1 MKFRLHPILLP
12 VFILLA
18 VMGGLAAYAIVFGS
32 LLIHEAGHL
41 VAAKANRMRVRSITI
56 LPYGGELEIAGR
68 ADHSRRARFLLA
80 LGGPIA
86 TTLLLLVAMTVSFPG
101 SMDVMRI
108 QLLILLVNL
117 LPILPLDGG
126 QALLALTEREESR
139 YFDQTAFLLF
149 SIGFLVVGI
158 SVLLTGLP
166 ETALLI
172 SLAVFL
178 CLQNI
183 SVFRFRRYQRIYE
196 QLKRNNLT

>member
-1 MKFRLHPILLP
+1 
-12 VFILLA
+12 
-18 VMGGLAAYAIVFGS
+18 MGGLAAYAIVFGS

-41 VAAKANRMRVRSITI
+41 VAAKAYRMRVRSITI

-86 TTLLLLVAMTVSFPG
+86 TTLLLLAAMIVTFPG
-101 SMDVMRI
+101 SMDVIRI

-139 YFDQTAFLLF
+139 YFDHTAFLLF
-149 SIGFLVVGI
+149 SIGFLIVGI
-158 SVLLTGLP
+158 SVLVTGLP

>member
-1 MKFRLHPILLP
+1 M
-12 VFILLA
+12 
-18 VMGGLAAYAIVFGS
+18 
-32 LLIHEAGHL
+32 
-41 VAAKANRMRVRSITI
+41 
-56 LPYGGELEIAGR
+56 
-68 ADHSRRARFLLA
+68 
-80 LGGPIA
+80 
-86 TTLLLLVAMTVSFPG
+86 
-101 SMDVMRI
+101 MRI

>member
-32 LLIHEAGHL
+32 LLFHEAGHL

-68 ADHSRRARFLLA
+68 ADHSRRARLLLA

-86 TTLLLLVAMTVSFPG
+86 TTLLLLVAMTVTFPG

>member
-1 MKFRLHPILLP
+1 MRFRLHPILLP

-41 VAAKANRMRVRSITI
+41 AAAKANRMRVRSITI

-68 ADHSRRARFLLA
+68 ANHPRHARVLLA

-86 TTLLLLVAMTVSFPG
+86 TTLLLAAAMLVPFPG
-101 SMDVMRI
+101 SLEVVRI

-126 QALLALTEREESR
+126 QALLALAEREESR
-139 YFDQTAFLLF
+139 YFDHTAFLLF
-149 SIGFLVVGI
+149 SIAFLIVGTAT
-158 SVLLTGLP
+158 LLTGLP

-178 CLQNI
+178 LLQNI
-183 SVFRFRRYQRIYE
+183 SVFRFRRYRRIYE
-196 QLKRNNLT
+196 QLKRKDLT

>member
-12 VFILLA
+12 VFVLLA

-32 LLIHEAGHL
+32 LLIHEMGHL
-41 VAAKANRMRVRSITI
+41 AAAKLNGMRVRSITI
-56 LPYGGELEIAGR
+56 LPYGGEMEIANPSQ
-68 ADHSRRARFLLA
+68 HSRRARVLLA

-86 TTLLLLVAMTVSFPG
+86 TALVLIAATVLTFPG
-101 SMDVMRI
+101 SLDVIRI

-126 QALLALTEREESR
+126 QALLALTEREDSR
-139 YFDQTAFLLF
+139 YFDHTAFLLF
-149 SIGFLVVGI
+149 SIGFLIAGVG
-158 SVLLTGLP
+158 VLLTGLP

-183 SVFRFRRYQRIYE
+183 SVFRFRRYRRIYE

>member
-1 MKFRLHPILLP
+1 MRFRLHPILLP

-18 VMGGLAAYAIVFGS
+18 VMGGLAAYAVVFGS

-41 VAAKANRMRVRSITI
+41 VVAKVNGMRVRSITI

-68 ADHSRRARFLLA
+68 DDHSRSVRVLLA

-86 TTLLLLVAMTVSFPG
+86 TTLLLIVALTVPFPG
-101 SMDVMRI
+101 SMDVIRI

-149 SIGFLVVGI
+149 SIGFLIVGVA
-158 SVLLTGLP
+158 VLLTGLP

-183 SVFRFRRYQRIYE
+183 SVFRFRRYRRIYE